1 MSIWEHGGV
10 LGEPW
15 NGVGE
20 VAAGTVGGERSD
32 RWWES
37 KNPKSEKG
45 SDCAT
50 KGSSKEASSGS

>member
-1 MSIWEHGGV
+1 MSIWEHEGV

-20 VAAGTVGGERSD
+20 VAAGTVSGERSD
-32 RWWES
+32 RWSES

-50 KGSSKEASSGS
+50 KGSSKEVSSGS